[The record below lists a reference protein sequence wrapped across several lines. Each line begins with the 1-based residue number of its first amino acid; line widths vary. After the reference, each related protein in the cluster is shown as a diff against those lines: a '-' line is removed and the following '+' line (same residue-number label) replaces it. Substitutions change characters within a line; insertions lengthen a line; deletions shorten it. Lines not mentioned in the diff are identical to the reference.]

1 MWPLSTVTVLSATV
15 GSNSEFLKVVINLSG
30 HMWLVA
36 ALLGSMDL
44 DPALNMLNSE
54 T

>member
-1 MWPLSTVTVLSATV
+1 MWPFSTVTVVRATV
-15 GSNSEFLKVVINLSG
+15 GSNSEFFKVVINLSG
-30 HMWLVA
+30 HMWLVTA
-36 ALLGSMDL
+36 VLGSTDL

>member
-1 MWPLSTVTVLSATV
+1 MWPFSTVSVLSATV
-15 GSNSEFLKVVINLSG
+15 GSNSEFFKVVINLSG

-36 ALLGSMDL
+36 ALLDSTDL